1 MISFLFSA
9 RPTLP
14 AALGLSSALD
24 LVARDR
30 ELISCKSLK
39 SKIYASLD
47 VDELIRGGLRMS
59 GLPHSPH
66 ALVTGGGRG
75 IGRAIAATL
84 AQAGAVVTVLG
95 RNRAL
100 LDEAVAAGAAHF
112 AVVADVADQ
121 AAVGAAMAEAAA
133 RQPIDILIA
142 NAGAAESAPFAKS
155 DAALFR
161 RMMDVNFMGVVHAV
175 QAVLPAMRERPCGR
189 IVAVA
194 STAGLKGYAYVSA
207 YSAAKHA
214 VVGLVRSLALEL
226 ASTRITVNA
235 VCPGFTDTDLVAGS
249 IDNIMKKTGRSHA
262 QAVAELAKHNP
273 QGRLVTPAEVADT
286 VLWLCGEGADAITGQ
301 AIAVAGGEI

>member
-1 MISFLFSA
+1 MA
-9 RPTLP
+9 
-14 AALGLSSALD
+14 GLSRS
-24 LVARDR
+24 
-30 ELISCKSLK
+30 S
-39 SKIYASLD
+39 
-47 VDELIRGGLRMS
+47 
-59 GLPHSPH
+59 H

-75 IGRAIAATL
+75 IGREIAAGL
-84 AQAGAVVTVLG
+84 VRAGATVTVLG
-95 RNRAL
+95 RNRETLEA
-100 LDEAVAAGAAHF
+100 AVAAGTAHF
-112 AVVADVADQ
+112 VAVADVADQ
-121 AAVGAAMAEAAA
+121 LAVNAVVAEASA

-142 NAGAAESAPFAKS
+142 NAGIAESAPFAKS
-155 DAALFR
+155 DAALFK

-175 QAVLPAMRERPCGR
+175 QAVLPSMRERRHGR

-226 ASTRITVNA
+226 ATTGVTVNA

-249 IDNIMKKTGRSHA
+249 IDTIMKKTGRSHD

-273 QGRLVTPAEVADT
+273 QGRLITPAEVADA
-286 VLWLCGEGADAITGQ
+286 VLWLCGEGAGAITGQ